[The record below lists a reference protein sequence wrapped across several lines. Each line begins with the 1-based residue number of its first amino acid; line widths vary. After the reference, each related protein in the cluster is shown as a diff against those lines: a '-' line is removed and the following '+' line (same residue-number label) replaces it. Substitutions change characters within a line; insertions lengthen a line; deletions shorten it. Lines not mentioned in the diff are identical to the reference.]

1 VRLYI
6 TLAMSLSRRRALVL
20 AGATLI
26 APRPALAAG
35 RIAFEV
41 VNGKI
46 IVPVT
51 INGQAA
57 EAVLDSGSVFSGL
70 DAAAARRRA
79 IAASGR
85 SVQVRG
91 AQARTSGRYSPP
103 VRLEVAGYIL
113 PALSM
118 VVLDYSSL
126 SLTVGHVIEALVGAD
141 VFAAFVVDIDFAAKS
156 LAFHPRAEF
165 GAPRDATLV
174 PLKAHGK
181 AVTAPITVDG
191 KVLQALVDTGSDAPL
206 IASPGPANAAG
217 LLKGRKVSST
227 VIGGVGGA
235 STGRITSASKVAL
248 AGAAFSNVPVQVTAR
263 SLGVEANL
271 GLGIL
276 SRFHLWMDVTGRRMW
291 LRPNGDATPFPRD
304 ALGFYGLIEG
314 QAIRVSHVAAGGP
327 AASAGLK
334 AGDLITQI
342 NGEPA
347 VKANQALK
355 GSGVGT
361 KLALS
366 LSRGATVRLV
376 MAEYY

>member
-1 VRLYI
+1 M
-6 TLAMSLSRRRALVL
+6 TLSRRTALAL

-26 APRPALAAG
+26 APRGAVAAA
-35 RIAFEV
+35 RIPFEL

-70 DAAAARRRA
+70 DAAAAARRG
-79 IAASGR
+79 IKASGR
-85 SVQVRG
+85 SVSVRG
-91 AQARTSGRYSPP
+91 VHARTTGRYSPP
-103 VRLEVAGYIL
+103 VRLGVAGHTI
-113 PALSM
+113 PALSL

-126 SLTVGHVIEALVGAD
+126 SVTVGHVIEALLGAD
-141 VFAAFVVDIDFAAKS
+141 VFAAFVVDIDFAAKT

-165 GAPRDATLV
+165 APPRDATLV
-174 PLKAHGK
+174 PLQVRGK
-181 AVTAPITVDG
+181 SAIMSIMVDG
-191 KVLQALVDTGSDAPL
+191 KMMQALVDTGSDAPL
-206 IASPGPANAAG
+206 IVSPGPANAAG
-217 LLKGRKVSST
+217 LLRGRKVSTT

-235 STGRITSASKVAL
+235 STGRITSAEKVTL
-248 AGAAFSNVPVQVTAR
+248 AGAAFNNVPVQVTAR

-271 GLGIL
+271 GLGVL
-276 SRFHLWMDVTGRRMW
+276 SRFHLSMDIAGRRMW

-304 ALGFYGLIEG
+304 ALGFYGLVEG
-314 QAIRVSHVAAGGP
+314 QAIRVSHVALGGP

-366 LSRGATVRLV
+366 LSRGATVRIV